1 MAAATRHSQSPPASP
16 GASASLESF
25 ISFHRKQCSA
35 GVAAANRCV
44 QPFNHGQGDSTADR
58 QEWPVPIVW
67 SSNSNIVASG
77 LLPDYSPG
85 MSALQQIQRLPL
97 HDKLLVMEALWD
109 DLSRNTQ
116 EVEVPQWHKDVLDER
131 ERLLNAGEARF
142 IDWEVARQEI
152 EAAIA

>member
-1 MAAATRHSQSPPASP
+1 
-16 GASASLESF
+16 
-25 ISFHRKQCSA
+25 
-35 GVAAANRCV
+35 
-44 QPFNHGQGDSTADR
+44 
-58 QEWPVPIVW
+58 
-67 SSNSNIVASG
+67 
-77 LLPDYSPG
+77 

-131 ERLLNAGEARF
+131 ERLLTAGEARF